1 MEEFSLI
8 FWLAESEHV
17 RGSPGEQLSQAL
29 LAVSPPPFFFNILT
43 RSVLTITP

>member
-29 LAVSPPPFFFNILT
+29 LAVSPPLFFNILT